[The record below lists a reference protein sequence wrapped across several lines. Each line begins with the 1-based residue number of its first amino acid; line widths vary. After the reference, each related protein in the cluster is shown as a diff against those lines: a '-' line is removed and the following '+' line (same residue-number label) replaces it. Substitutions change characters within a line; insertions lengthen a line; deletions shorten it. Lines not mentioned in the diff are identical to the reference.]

1 MKTWVGFWLMR
12 GPSRR
17 CFCFVRRRTNV
28 PDLVIVGTFLR
39 ARSEWFT
46 NEVRHDQV
54 ESRAIPYSGL
64 GRRHS
69 GSGLGGS
76 EFAARTKTD
85 RSSKKG
91 GSALRGR
98 RYLRIRVFN
107 RTEAA
112 GLKGRAISFGDY
124 IRSSSSTTPLAA
136 RYRCTVPT
144 RREARRAIS
153 MQSLPDQLAA
163 AREGR
168 LRELRWKNSAWLVT
182 ADTIAGW
189 NGFEIRNAGSGRS
202 PVRKRSG

>member
-1 MKTWVGFWLMR
+1 MR

-91 GSALRGR
+91 GSALQGR

-124 IRSSSSTTPLAA
+124 IRSRLQRHHWQRVTAA
-136 RYRCTVPT
+136 PC
-144 RREARRAIS
+144 RRAAKRAGYFNAVTSRSARRRAGGAVAGIALEE
-153 MQSLPDQLAA
+153 QRLAGDGGDH
-163 AREGR
+163 RGLER
-168 LRELRWKNSAWLVT
+168 L
-182 ADTIAGW
+182 
-189 NGFEIRNAGSGRS
+189 
-202 PVRKRSG
+202 

>member
-91 GSALRGR
+91 GSALQGR

-124 IRSSSSTTPLAA
+124 IRSRLQRHHWQRVTAA
-136 RYRCTVPT
+136 PC
-144 RREARRAIS
+144 RRAAKRAGLFQCSRFPINS
-153 MQSLPDQLAA
+153 PP
-163 AREGR
+163 RGR
-168 LRELRWKNSAWLVT
+168 GGCGNCAGRT
-182 ADTIAGW
+182 APGW
-189 NGFEIRNAGSGRS
+189 
-202 PVRKRSG
+202 

>member
-1 MKTWVGFWLMR
+1 MR

-69 GSGLGGS
+69 GSRLGGS

-91 GSALRGR
+91 GSAMQGR

-112 GLKGRAISFGDY
+112 GLKGRVISFGDY
-124 IRSSSSTTPLAA
+124 RVWSRHCRVAGATISTALLAN
-136 RYRCTVPT
+136 RECES
-144 RREARRAIS
+144 RRR
-153 MQSLPDQLAA
+153 MGSL
-163 AREGR
+163 
-168 LRELRWKNSAWLVT
+168 T
-182 ADTIAGW
+182 
-189 NGFEIRNAGSGRS
+189 FERGL
-202 PVRKRSG
+202 

>member
-1 MKTWVGFWLMR
+1 MR

-69 GSGLGGS
+69 GSRLGGS

-136 RYRCTVPT
+136 RYRCTVPA

>member
-1 MKTWVGFWLMR
+1 MR
-12 GPSRR
+12 GSSRR

-28 PDLVIVGTFLR
+28 PDLIIVGTFLR

-69 GSGLGGS
+69 GSRFGGS

-85 RSSKKG
+85 RSSKEG
-91 GSALRGR
+91 GSASQGR

-112 GLKGRAISFGDY
+112 GLKGRVISFGDY

-136 RYRCTVPT
+136 RYRCSVPA
-144 RREARRAIS
+144 RREARRAIP